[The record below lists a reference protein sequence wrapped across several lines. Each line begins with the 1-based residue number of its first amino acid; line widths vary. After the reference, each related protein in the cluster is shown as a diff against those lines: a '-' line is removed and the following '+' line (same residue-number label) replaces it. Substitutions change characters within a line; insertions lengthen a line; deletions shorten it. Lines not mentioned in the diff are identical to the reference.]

1 MARWN
6 NAVASATELKNLRK
20 DALYREAAKA
30 FRRNGYHGTSLD
42 EIAEGLGISKP
53 TLYHY
58 VKTKR
63 DLLYQCH
70 MAAAEQALSTVCRDD
85 GITGIERLRRTT
97 SAYVRSMIGEQSYS
111 VIILE
116 EKSLSPVQLSTVV
129 HERDRFEGALISMVL
144 EGQQDGTILPGEP
157 RFVVFNV
164 LGAVNWVTKWY
175 RPGGSWSE
183 GDVGEGVAGF
193 VCRGL
198 ASPGVTIEGS
208 QLLPRLPLMATM
220 PVRKTLS
227 T

>member
-1 MARWN
+1 
-6 NAVASATELKNLRK
+6 
-20 DALYREAAKA
+20 
-30 FRRNGYHGTSLD
+30 
-42 EIAEGLGISKP
+42 
-53 TLYHY
+53 
-58 VKTKR
+58 
-63 DLLYQCH
+63 
-70 MAAAEQALSTVCRDD
+70 MAAAEQALSTVCRDE

-144 EGQQDGTILPGEP
+144 EGQQDGTVLPGEP

-183 GDVGEGVAGF
+183 ADVGEGVAGF

-198 ASPGVTIEGS
+198 ASPGVTIDGS
-208 QLLPRLPLMATM
+208 QLLPRLPLTATM
-220 PVRKTLS
+220 SVRKTLS

>member
-1 MARWN
+1 MTRWK

-20 DALYREAAKA
+20 DALYREAARA

-42 EIAEGLGISKP
+42 EIAEALGISKP

-70 MAAAEQALSTVCRDD
+70 MAAAEQALSTVCRDE
-85 GITGIERLRRTT
+85 GIVGIERLRRTT
-97 SAYVRSMIGEQSYS
+97 SAYVRSMIGDQSYS
-111 VIILE
+111 VVILE
-116 EKSLSPVQLSTVV
+116 EKSLSPVQLSKVV
-129 HERDRFEGALISMVL
+129 HERDRFESALITMVL
-144 EGQQDGTILPGEP
+144 QGQQDGSILTGEP

-183 GDVGEGVAGF
+183 EDVGEGVAGF

-198 ASPGVTIEGS
+198 ASPGVLIEGS
-208 QLLPRLPLMATM
+208 RLLP
-220 PVRKTLS
+220 
-227 T
+227 

>member
-1 MARWN
+1 VDVARWN

-20 DALYREAAKA
+20 DALYREAARA

-70 MAAAEQALSTVCRDD
+70 LAAAEQALSTVCQED
-85 GITGIERLRRTT
+85 GLTGIERLRRTT

-111 VIILE
+111 VVILE

-129 HERDRFEGALISMVL
+129 HERDRFEGALITIVL
-144 EGQQDGTILPGEP
+144 EGQQDGTIIPGEP
-157 RFVVFNV
+157 RFAVFNV

-175 RPGGSWSE
+175 RPNGSWDEAEVS
-183 GDVGEGVAGF
+183 EGVAGF

-198 ASPGVTIEGS
+198 ASPGVTIKSGR
-208 QLLPRLPLMATM
+208 LL
-220 PVRKTLS
+220 S
-227 T
+227 IGD